1 MRRLILPALVLSAA
15 APLAAQIQQ
24 LWESP
29 AASVSQ
35 NIGLTKIEITYH
47 RPGVKGRRIWGK
59 AKDGALVPDG
69 EVWRT
74 GANNATVIS
83 FSTAVKVAGHDVP
96 AGKYGFFAIPRKGS
110 WTLILSKEWD
120 QWGSFDYK
128 ADQDQLRFEVKPK
141 QGDAE
146 EWLEYSL
153 DLKGRDTAVAT
164 LAWAK
169 VEVSFPI
176 TADVDGIYQAYL
188 ADEVKKADASED
200 PKRFGTYL
208 AAAKYWINRGERLD
222 EADALLAKGGKIR
235 ESFWTYEWTARL
247 RQKQGRVK
255 EALPLLDQA
264 IELSP
269 KQGAPKGYTDNLVKL
284 RAEWAK

>member
-1 MRRLILPALVLSAA
+1 MRSLLVTALLAA

-35 NIGLTKIEITYH
+35 NLGLTKIEISYH
-47 RPGVKGRRIWGK
+47 RPAVKGRKIWG
-59 AKDGALVPDG
+59 GLVPYG

-74 GANNATVIS
+74 GANDATTIS

-96 AGKYGFFAIPRKGS
+96 AGKYAFFAIPGKAG
-110 WTLILSKEWD
+110 WTLILNKEWD
-120 QWGSFDYK
+120 QWGAFNYK
-128 ADQDQLRFEVKPK
+128 QDKDQLRFEAKPK
-141 QGDAE
+141 AGDEE

-153 DLKGRDTAVAT
+153 DLKGKDTALAT
-164 LAWAK
+164 LAWAG

-176 TADVDGIYQAYL
+176 SADAEGIYQAYL
-188 ADEVKKADASED
+188 SDELKKADASED

-208 AAAKYWINRGERLD
+208 AAAKYWILRGERLD
-222 EADALLAKGGKIR
+222 EAAGMLEKGGRIR
-235 ESFWTYEWTARL
+235 ESFWTYEWKARL
-247 RQKQGRVK
+247 LQKQGRAK
-255 EALPLLDQA
+255 EALPLLDKA

-269 KQGAPKGYTDNLVKL
+269 GQGAPKGYTDNLVKL
-284 RAEWAK
+284 KAEWAQAGK